1 MGHVR
6 QSYRFSSI
14 APVPRPRARATS
26 QGPPRPHTS
35 AHFLRP
41 DVLFP
46 RFQGRRIVRTRLS
59 SHADA
64 FATPIRPDAAFSRRL
79 KKFADA
85 CESQQIAC
93 RYATR
98 GDPGWEPTPDA
109 TPPAPPELG
118 PDSGRCGAKEPWKR
132 FDLAREALNTAL
144 QGSSLPAIARAL
156 DELATILR
164 ELSVAVAEQDAAAE
178 SPHAEQR

>member
-98 GDPGWEPTPDA
+98 GDPGWEPTLRCHTPGA
-109 TPPAPPELG
+109 TRTRARQRPLRSEGAVEALRPGAGGTQHSP
-118 PDSGRCGAKEPWKR
+118 SGQQPSRDRPRPRRASHH
-132 FDLAREALNTAL
+132 LARVVRRCRRTRRRR
-144 QGSSLPAIARAL
+144 GVTSR
-156 DELATILR
+156 
-164 ELSVAVAEQDAAAE
+164 
-178 SPHAEQR
+178 